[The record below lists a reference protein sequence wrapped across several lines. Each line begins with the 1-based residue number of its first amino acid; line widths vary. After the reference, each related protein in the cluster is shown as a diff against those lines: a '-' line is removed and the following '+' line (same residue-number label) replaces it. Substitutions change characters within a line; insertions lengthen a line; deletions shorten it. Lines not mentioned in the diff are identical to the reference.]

1 MRKKLFERYMKNNC
15 KRKIKQSLQLKK
27 QSKEMVKNYIFRGND
42 MKIYS
47 ITGLIKNTSWYKMIF
62 FSEPYARS
70 KKNKIVLDFPNYTT
84 KSDATVRFSKLKIR
98 YL

>member
-47 ITGLIKNTSWYKMIF
+47 ITGLIKNTS
-62 FSEPYARS
+62 
-70 KKNKIVLDFPNYTT
+70 
-84 KSDATVRFSKLKIR
+84 
-98 YL
+98 